1 MENIL
6 ERFKADARGRR
17 GRIGEIARESGV
29 HLKVLRNILY
39 DETTDPRSSNMDKL
53 RSYYADQSA

>member
-1 MENIL
+1 MDNIL
-6 ERFKADARGRR
+6 ERFKADARGKR
-17 GRIGEIARESGV
+17 GRIREIAQASGV

-53 RSYYADQSA
+53 RQYYADRAA